1 MKPSQL
7 ASQLH
12 RIASKIE
19 ASKNPDRTLVAR
31 DLKQILAAVAEP
43 AKPAKLISI
52 QLETSHHNSSGVA
65 WYAYFKGEQALPP
78 SEEFIEAAMNSTQER
93 LSLEEYDPSSWEE
106 VPSTLS
112 RGSGLR
118 RYYVGGAG

>member
-7 ASQLH
+7 ASQLR
-12 RIASKIE
+12 RIASAIDN
-19 ASKNPDRTLVAR
+19 SKKPDRTLVAKE
-31 DLKQILAAVAEP
+31 LKSVLAAV

-52 QLETSHHNSSGVA
+52 QLETNHHNSSSVA

-78 SEEFIEAAMNSTQER
+78 SEAFIEAAMNSTKED
-93 LSLEEYDPSSWEE
+93 LSLDEYDPSSWEE
-106 VPSTLS
+106 VPTTLS
-112 RGSGLR
+112 RSSGLR